1 MYEEDKEVLKL
12 RAQALKDIE
21 EGHGETAAMA
31 ELISTAIVRTHLET
45 MLRLNIE
52 YDLLAQESEILKLQ
66 FWKAAFELLKKKK
79 AIRFEDA
86 GKSAGCWV
94 MDLADASTEAR
105 RRRRRTPTTSRSSC
119 APTAP

>member
-1 MYEEDKEVLKL
+1 M

-45 MLRLNIE
+45 MLRLNIQ
-52 YDLLAQESEILKLQ
+52 YDLLAQESEILKLH
-66 FWKAAFELLKKKK
+66 FWSAAFELLKKEK

-94 MDLADASTEAR
+94 MDLADAPGGGR
-105 RRRRRTPTTSRSSC
+105 RRDAPTPTTSRSSC